1 MEGFASEGLLPL
13 VTPGSKS
20 TCQRRH
26 KLLWPSFKKRPVS
39 AIDLGP
45 FEGWGGFQLQMGWS
59 AIKSP
64 AFSGSMTIDLF
75 FIFATGE
82 TAR

>member
-1 MEGFASEGLLPL
+1 MEGFASEGLLPV

-26 KLLWPSFKKRPVS
+26 KLQWPSFKKRPAS

-45 FEGWGGFQLQMGWS
+45 FEGWGGVPITDGVVSHQEPCLLWEH
-59 AIKSP
+59 
-64 AFSGSMTIDLF
+64 DD
-75 FIFATGE
+75 
-82 TAR
+82 